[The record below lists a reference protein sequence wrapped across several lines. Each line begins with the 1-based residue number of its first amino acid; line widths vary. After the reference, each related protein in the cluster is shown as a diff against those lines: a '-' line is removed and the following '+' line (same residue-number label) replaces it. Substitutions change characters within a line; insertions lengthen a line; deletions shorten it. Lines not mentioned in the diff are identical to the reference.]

1 MLLFVYIGVISEN
14 KLNSSIMKKIVL
26 ALALAVT
33 GVINAQLEYYE
44 YGVYIDT
51 TAEKGSFDNPYIVD
65 SVLASD
71 PYVWFYIDNNQRT
84 SMGKGMYGLKED
96 MIEYAYNTAS
106 EFGEN
111 AYEEPSY
118 RDVDCRKEW
127 DIIDDDETHYLMIL
141 LNFEETSHLY
151 VHQLSHQEHIDQIK
165 HLKKHYIHIFGKEKV
180 DKWLGKN

>member
-84 SMGKGMYGLKED
+84 SMGKGMYGMKED
-96 MIEYAYNTAS
+96 MIEYAYNIAS
-106 EFGEN
+106 EFGDDS
-111 AYEEPSY
+111 YEVPSY

-127 DIIDDDETHYLMIL
+127 EIITDDGEHYFMVL

-151 VHQLSHQEHIDQIK
+151 VSQLSHEDHVFQVK
-165 HLKKHYIHIFGKEKV
+165 HLKKHYIRIYGKELV
-180 DKWLGKN
+180 DKWLGK